1 MMDEATSAL
10 DKEMSAEIENTVL
23 SQRELTCIII
33 SHHVSE
39 ALRARA
45 DKIVTVKEGSA
56 DI

>member
-1 MMDEATSAL
+1 MDEATSAL
-10 DKEMSAEIENTVL
+10 DKETSAEIENTVL

-45 DKIVTVKEGSA
+45 DKIVTVKDGSA